1 MVEENKISLVSSLPE
16 RVFWNYW
23 ALPHCLLCL
32 LFFPQATVPFTHVMI
47 TSTARVS
54 AVQFLLSFIK
64 KYCHVWH
71 LGFRLYHLFLR
82 MDHYHLSDIFDTNRK
97 MIILAKA
104 DTRMMPFHCSVLD
117 GDCILLPASFR
128 EHYTNE
134 KWFVFMHERFNY
146 VEAMFNTSTWNHIP
160 GMDFFFRKQD
170 SPSFYRKQMS
180 SVHPRN
186 GFS

>member
-71 LGFRLYHLFLR
+71 LGFRLYHLFLS

-134 KWFVFMHERFNY
+134 KWFIFIAWEIELFKPCLTQALGITSQEWILPEKTDDFSWFNSILW
-146 VEAMFNTSTWNHIP
+146 EGISWNKP
-160 GMDFFFRKQD
+160 K
-170 SPSFYRKQMS
+170 
-180 SVHPRN
+180 
-186 GFS
+186 